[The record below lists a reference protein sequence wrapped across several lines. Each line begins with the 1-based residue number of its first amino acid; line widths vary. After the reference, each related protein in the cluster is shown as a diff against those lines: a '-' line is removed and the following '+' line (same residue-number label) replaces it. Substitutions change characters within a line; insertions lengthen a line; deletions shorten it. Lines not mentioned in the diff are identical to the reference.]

1 MKKATF
7 YGLVFLLP
15 ILLVTA
21 SCSSMIESITGSIGG
36 EAKEDETEAV
46 TPDTEEVST
55 EPSDIPKAQDIAGVW
70 INKDY
75 DNDGRSA
82 KLVYTL
88 KSGNTYSYKAYD
100 KPDGSG
106 DVYTGTVT
114 YSKRWSDGKG
124 NLPGKSKVTLEGGMS
139 WETLDRISKDGKTLE
154 VQSGVTE
161 IEPSKPRYS
170 IYYRSK

>member
-1 MKKATF
+1 MKKPTLYTLF
-7 YGLVFLLP
+7 FLFS
-15 ILLVTA
+15 ILFITA
-21 SCSSMIESITGSIGG
+21 SCSSMIESITGSIAGG
-36 EAKEDETEAV
+36 EKEDETGAATAE
-46 TPDTEEVST
+46 TEEAGT
-55 EPSDIPKAQDIAGVW
+55 EPSDIPKTQDIAGVW

-75 DNDGRSA
+75 NNDGRSA

-100 KPDGSG
+100 KADGSG
-106 DVYTGTVT
+106 DVYTGSVT

-124 NLPGKSKVTLEGGMS
+124 NLLGNSKVTLEGGMS

-154 VQSGVTE
+154 VQSGVTA
-161 IEPSKPRYS
+161 IDPSKPRYS